1 MRADWCIGND
11 ANWANT
17 NSCYNFAND
26 FFKVANLPKIELTG
40 TEGSQKVLNN
50 EKENHSGNH
59 GNLPSHLL
67 AKISW
72 KQRFC

>member
-1 MRADWCIGND
+1 MMQIGLTQT
-11 ANWANT
+11 AVAILLMT
-17 NSCYNFAND
+17 

-67 AKISW
+67 AKIS
-72 KQRFC
+72 